1 MNKVKKKN
9 SPSFKGSIAFLLVRE
24 LSGAVV
30 TMTSN
35 GLDVTLTTDSGKPV
49 AVHIHYL
56 VMECAN
62 GSYYDY
68 WTVTC
73 PEIEKQTMIH
83 YYKDGKN
90 HDMYKRI
97 VKAVVDMKE
106 LI

>member
-1 MNKVKKKN
+1 MNRVPKKN
-9 SPSFKGSIAFLLVRE
+9 SGSFKHSIAFLLKAY
-24 LSGAVV
+24 GVV
-30 TMTSN
+30 ATKTSN
-35 GLDVTLTTDSGKPV
+35 GLDVTLTTDSGKTVAIHISYLV
-49 AVHIHYL
+49 AVQP
-56 VMECAN
+56 N

-73 PEIEKQTMIH
+73 PDIEKQTELH
-83 YYKDGKN
+83 YYTDGKN